1 MCHEFLAASGY
12 STCSKCNHIMCSYC
26 QGSIE
31 MDMSMYCLL
40 CAASESLIPELDS
53 PAAEGIENKRRI
65 LIEVH
70 DFSGADELDSDEVED
85 VLDLMRFMKSF
96 KDMECT
102 VPFPLYPS
110 DAMFGNDMLKWN
122 EVVEINFADGGS
134 FIADGSVDQMLI
146 PRILKLFAEV
156 TKFANK
162 DERHTEWK
170 KDSAIFDAVPK
181 MLIDFAQKSRVD
193 SG

>member
-1 MCHEFLAASGY
+1 MQTYINALVYELTNAKDEPQTFRCELPKHLSQYCKEFAAPHTIIKHGPPVLICKGVGGVCHEFLVASGY

-26 QGSIE
+26 QGSSG
-31 MDMSMYCLL
+31 MDMSMFCLL
-40 CAASESLIPELDS
+40 CDATESLIPELDS
-53 PAAEGIENKRRI
+53 PAAESIENKRRI
-65 LIEVH
+65 LIEIC

-122 EVVEINFADGGS
+122 
-134 FIADGSVDQMLI
+134 
-146 PRILKLFAEV
+146 R
-156 TKFANK
+156 
-162 DERHTEWK
+162 
-170 KDSAIFDAVPK
+170 
-181 MLIDFAQKSRVD
+181 
-193 SG
+193 